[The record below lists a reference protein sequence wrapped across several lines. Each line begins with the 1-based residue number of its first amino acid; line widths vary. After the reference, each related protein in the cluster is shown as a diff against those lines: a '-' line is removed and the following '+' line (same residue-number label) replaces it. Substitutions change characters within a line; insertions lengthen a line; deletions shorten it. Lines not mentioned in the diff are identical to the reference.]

1 MYPNWTARYAVGMAS
16 ITAGG
21 FWLAAMMLSTPSGA
35 GRGGIVAKG
44 VGVFAL
50 GVSLAAAAV
59 LLATDE

>member
-16 ITAGG
+16 IAAGG
-21 FWLAAMMLSTPSGA
+21 FWLAAMMLSTPSGT

-50 GVSLAAAAV
+50 GVSLAAVAV